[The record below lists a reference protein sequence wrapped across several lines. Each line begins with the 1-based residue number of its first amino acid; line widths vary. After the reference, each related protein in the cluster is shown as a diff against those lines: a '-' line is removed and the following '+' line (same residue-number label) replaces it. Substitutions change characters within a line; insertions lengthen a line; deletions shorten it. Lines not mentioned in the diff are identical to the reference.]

1 MKEETLRQ
9 NVVKKL
15 AAYRKRAGLT
25 QSELA
30 ERLNYSDKSISKW
43 ERGDGLPDLLVLA
56 SLSELYGVPLDEFVK
71 DGPLKRPFQTLK
83 QRRILVT
90 LLSVGLVFFL
100 ATVAFFIMT
109 LTELPLA
116 WLCYLVALPVASVVC
131 IVFAHLWGNTL
142 LQLLAV
148 SSLVWT
154 LAVLA
159 QQSFLLFS
167 SFNGG
172 TLIYVVAA
180 VLQVLVLLWYYFMYI
195 RKRNA
200 LPKA

>member
-9 NVVKKL
+9 NVAKKL

-200 LPKA
+200 VPKA

>member
-9 NVVKKL
+9 NVAKKL

-159 QQSFLLFS
+159 QQSFRHFS

>member
-9 NVVKKL
+9 NVAKKL

>member
-9 NVVKKL
+9 NVAKKL

-100 ATVAFFIMT
+100 ATGAFFIMT